1 MEKVKHFLKHAGIK
15 IGLFLRANWAYILWG
30 GLHYLIANLALNA
43 LSRDTATGMQ
53 NTFFIYLI
61 SIGIAVSPLGEFIL
75 RSLDRARPVET
86 RQDKD
91 YLLPL
96 FEEVYE
102 QALNQT
108 PSLNKNI
115 TLYITED
122 KIINAYAVGRQ
133 TVMLTRG
140 AIDSLSPEELKGAM
154 AHELGHMT
162 SGDSMARV
170 ITVVGNGLFSLIV
183 LVCKII
189 MLIFGVIAALW
200 SKKYILSI
208 VIGFIVHLLFS
219 YSVTAFLFLGDIII
233 ALNNRSREYL
243 ADDYAYKI
251 GFGEQLK
258 NTLYQINALDMG
270 GRRSLKD
277 WLKASHP
284 YTTARI
290 ARLEQKLEREQ
301 VLY

>member
-1 MEKVKHFLKHAGIK
+1 MQKISDFLKHLAIK

-30 GLHYLIANLALNA
+30 GLHFLIAYWVLAGVFQDKSASLV
-43 LSRDTATGMQ
+43 
-53 NTFFIYLI
+53 NTFTIYAI
-61 SIGIAVSPLGEFIL
+61 SIGIAVSPIGEFIM

-96 FEEVYE
+96 FEEVYQ
-102 QALNQT
+102 QALIIT
-108 PSLNKNI
+108 PSMNKNI
-115 TLYITED
+115 QLYITEG
-122 KIINAYAVGRQ
+122 KHINAYAVGRK

-140 AIDSLSPEELKGAM
+140 AIESLTTEELKGAM
-154 AHELGHMT
+154 AHELGHMS
-162 SGDSMARV
+162 SGDSIARV
-170 ITVVGNGLFSLIV
+170 ITVVGNGLFSVIV

-200 SKKYILSI
+200 SKKYVLSLI
-208 VIGFIVHLLFS
+208 IGFIVHLLFS
-219 YSVTAFLFLGDIII
+219 YSVTAFLFLGDIFL
-233 ALNNRSREYL
+233 ALNNRYAEYL

-258 NTLYQINALDMG
+258 DTLYQINALDMG

-290 ARLEQKLEREQ
+290 ARLEQKLEAEQ
-301 VLY
+301 E